1 MVYISQATTF
11 TNIGGG
17 AGKVAVLIAFR
28 ERWNTCSLP
37 GTETCL
43 FTRASDERGVVFPRG
58 GAVHHRWS
66 QFSSP
71 VPLTQRFVLIADS
84 GEAGVDGGG

>member
-1 MVYISQATTF
+1 MYISQATTF

-28 ERWNTCSLP
+28 ERWNNVVYRVQRPVYLLEQVMNEVWCSQ
-37 GTETCL
+37 G
-43 FTRASDERGVVFPRG
+43 G